1 MRQIKHKIMAAI
13 MLTTFMM
20 TAILGGTTL
29 MGIYKSAQMEVANKR
44 THLYAQYDSMIK
56 NQVDQAVGVL
66 LYAYN
71 KQQTGELTEV
81 QAKKLATDMI
91 KTLRYGEKQD
101 GYFWIDALDYTLV
114 AHPMLTNQE
123 GTDRK
128 NSQDPKGV
136 YMIQEVVA
144 AAQGKNNGYS
154 DYLWEKP
161 QDVGSGNLTPKRA
174 YSKLFKEWGWVI
186 STGNY
191 VDEIE
196 TAVEAVRQ
204 EQWDTTKREI
214 IFEAFFSVLSLLVS
228 GAVAIFLSRRITNP
242 LRTMM
247 AGIEKDAAGKITIR
261 DVHVEAKDEIGDL
274 ARSLNGLTEQVRQFV
289 RQVIESSG
297 RITQNAHEVD
307 QSCNQLARQSME
319 TTAITQEINAAMEE
333 SAATIQQI
341 NATIE
346 AVREQTHSMNQ
357 NATEGLTLSHT
368 IDQRANRLHE
378 EALASAQQAQ
388 AVFADMKGQLTAAIE
403 GSREVE
409 KIDEL
414 ANAILRITEQTNL
427 LALNAAIEAAHAGE
441 VGRGFA
447 VVAGEIRKL
456 AEESARTVEDIQ
468 QIVTAAR
475 ASVALLADT
484 SGKAVDFMDE
494 GVATSA
500 KKLRGAAEQYSADAK
515 RFETFMEGFKRTCD
529 RMDETMESIAKSIQQ
544 MTAAV
549 NESADGIS
557 QVAAQTSDMQ
567 HQVGSIKE
575 KSDETNENLEKL
587 NDLVKGF
594 NI

>member
-1 MRQIKHKIMAAI
+1 MRQIKHKIMVAI

-20 TAILGGTTL
+20 TAILGGTSL
-29 MGIYKSAQMEVANKR
+29 MGIYKNAQMEVANKR
-44 THLYAQYDSMIK
+44 AQLYAQYDSLIK
-56 NQVDQAVGVL
+56 SQVDQAMGIL

-91 KTLRYGEKQD
+91 KSLRYGEKQD
-101 GYFWIDALDYTLV
+101 GYFWIDAVDYTLV
-114 AHPMLTNQE
+114 AHPMLTYQE
-123 GTDRK
+123 GSNRK

-136 YMIQEVVA
+136 YIVQEVVA
-144 AAQGKNNGYS
+144 AAQGKNNGYT

-161 QDVGSGNLTPKRA
+161 QDVGSGRLTPKRA

-204 EQWDTTKREI
+204 KQWDTTKGEI
-214 IFEAFFSVLSLLVS
+214 IFEAFFSLLSLLVS
-228 GAVAIFLSRRITNP
+228 GTVAVFLSQRIANP
-242 LRTMM
+242 LRAMM
-247 AGIEKDAAGKITIR
+247 AGIEKDADGKITIR
-261 DVHVEAKDEIGDL
+261 NVHVEAKDEIGDL
-274 ARSLNGLTEQVRQFV
+274 AQALNGLTAQVRQFLQ
-289 RQVIESSG
+289 QVIESSG
-297 RITQNAHEVD
+297 RITQNAHDVD
-307 QSCNQLARQSME
+307 QSCHQLARQSME
-319 TTAITQEINAAMEE
+319 TTAITQEISAAMEE

-346 AVREQTHSMNQ
+346 TVHEQTRSMNQ
-357 NATEGLTLSHT
+357 NATEGLTLSRT
-368 IDQRANRLHE
+368 IDQRANRLRE

-388 AVFADMKGQLTAAIE
+388 TVFADMKRQLTTAIE

-414 ANAILRITEQTNL
+414 AKAILHITEQTNL

-494 GVATSA
+494 GVITSTT
-500 KKLRGAAEQYSADAK
+500 KLRDAAEQYSADAR
-515 RFETFMEGFKRTCD
+515 RFETFMEEFKGTCD
-529 RMDETMESIAKSIQQ
+529 RLDETMESIAKSIQQ

-557 QVAAQTSDMQ
+557 QVAVQTADMQ
-567 HQVGSIKE
+567 HQVGAIKE
-575 KSDETNENLEKL
+575 KSDETNENLKKL
-587 NDLVKGF
+587 NDLVNGF